1 MIDGDDGHFVF
12 FPNIMSQ
19 CPFLLMSPS
28 TLLSV
33 FSAESARCQLNRW
46 GFSRL
51 WHLLG
56 STTSSK
62 ITLPSQQQHPA
73 KCGALSLLL
82 RVFHRSKIHHLYPI
96 TNCNLFALIELT
108 TPLIVCLVS
117 FSSFSILPPITT
129 IIINHYHFFEFIQP
143 KCTNACLRLFKQMR
157 GQLALTSLVSTRSS
171 KIALFSRQTE
181 VV

>member
-1 MIDGDDGHFVF
+1 MLIDGDDGHFVF

-56 STTSSK
+56 CATSSK

-82 RVFHRSKIHHLYPI
+82 RVFHRSKIHHLYHQLQPI
-96 TNCNLFALIELT
+96 YPHQTDNPPYCL
-108 TPLIVCLVS
+108 PGIV
-117 FSSFSILPPITT
+117 FFIFYPPSYHHH
-129 IIINHYHFFEFIQP
+129 HYHSLSLFHVYLTQVYE
-143 KCTNACLRLFKQMR
+143 CLSPPFQTDEGSVGVDVV
-157 GQLALTSLVSTRSS
+157 GQY
-171 KIALFSRQTE
+171 
-181 VV
+181 